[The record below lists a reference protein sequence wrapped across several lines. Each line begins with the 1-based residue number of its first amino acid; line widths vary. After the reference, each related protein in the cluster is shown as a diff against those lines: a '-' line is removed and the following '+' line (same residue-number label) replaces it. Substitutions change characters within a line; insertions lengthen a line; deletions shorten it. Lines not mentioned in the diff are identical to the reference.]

1 MFQNIPQV
9 EYDRLKGPVSEVVEI
24 HPGDLLYLPR
34 GRFHDAVAT
43 SDISVHLSLSCNE
56 PNGLDWLTQLW
67 SLAVQDA
74 AFRNVLPRP
83 AGPSGE
89 EALGHHLRHLYERL
103 GDIAFD
109 PKGLQIAKNMRR
121 GYGIKRGEYHLPDT
135 GPLQGGE

>member
-1 MFQNIPQV
+1 M
-9 EYDRLKGPVSEVVEI
+9 
-24 HPGDLLYLPR
+24 
-34 GRFHDAVAT
+34 AT

-67 SLAVQDA
+67 NLAVQDA

-83 AGPSGE
+83 DGQSGE
-89 EALGHHLRHLYERL
+89 EALGHHLRHLYEHL

-135 GPLQGGE
+135 GPLQGGEGQVVSAETPIEGRR